1 MSVPFL
7 AADKAAER
15 HLLVTIRS
23 QPAHRQRV
31 RELLLDLL
39 LLVRSEPGC
48 LYYHLFEQAEDPDA
62 FVLTAGWADDAA
74 VAAHPTHPS
83 VPGTLERLRP
93 LLASPWEVL
102 PTRRV
107 SENPA

>member
-1 MSVPFL
+1 MTASSL
-7 AADKAAER
+7 TADKAAER

-31 RELLLDLL
+31 RELLLDLIAP
-39 LLVRSEPGC
+39 VRSEPGC
-48 LYYHLFEQAEDPDA
+48 LYYHLFEHAENPDA
-62 FVLTAGWADDAA
+62 FVLAAGWADDAA
-74 VAAHPTHPS
+74 MAAHPAHPA
-83 VPGTLERLRP
+83 VPGVLERLRP
-93 LLASPWEVL
+93 LLASPWDVL